1 MIATPSIEAH
11 GARIP
16 VLGLGT
22 FPLKDDTCI
31 DMVTQALRLGY
42 RHIDTAAMYGN
53 EREVGQGLKASGV
66 QRAQVFLTTKVW
78 HTDLDDGPLQKSVER
93 SLKALGVPFVD
104 LLLIHWPNP
113 KIPLRN
119 TFRAL
124 KQMRNAGY
132 ARHVGVSNFP
142 TALVQDSLHIGEVP
156 IVTNQVELHPW
167 LDQRKLMKL
176 CFAKGISLTAY
187 MPLGRAAVLA
197 DPVIGEI
204 AAEKSVSP
212 AQVILAWHRRQGIVA
227 VPKTA
232 NAARLTENLDS
243 LNVTLTPDEMV
254 RIGALRRPDG
264 RQLQPAFSPVWDT
277 P

>member
-22 FPLKDDTCI
+22 FPLSGDTCI
-31 DMVTQALRLGY
+31 EVVTQALRLGY

-53 EREVGQGLKASGV
+53 ERDVGQALKASGV

-78 HTDLDDGPLQKSVER
+78 HADLDDGPLQKSVAR

-113 KIPLRN
+113 AIPLRH

-124 KQMRNAGY
+124 KQMHNAGY
-132 ARHVGVSNFP
+132 ARHIGISNFP
-142 TALVQDSLHIGEVP
+142 VALVQDSLHIGEVP
-156 IVTNQVELHPW
+156 IVTNQVEYHPW
-167 LDQRKLMKL
+167 LDQTKLMKQ

-197 DPVIGEI
+197 DPVIGDI
-204 AAEKSVSP
+204 ATAKGVTP

-227 VPKTA
+227 VPKTSSPE
-232 NAARLTENLDS
+232 RLKENLDS
-243 LNVTLTPDEMV
+243 LNVTLTPDEMT
-254 RIGALRRPDG
+254 RIGALKRPDG
-264 RQLQPAFSPVWDT
+264 RQLNPAFAPAWDK